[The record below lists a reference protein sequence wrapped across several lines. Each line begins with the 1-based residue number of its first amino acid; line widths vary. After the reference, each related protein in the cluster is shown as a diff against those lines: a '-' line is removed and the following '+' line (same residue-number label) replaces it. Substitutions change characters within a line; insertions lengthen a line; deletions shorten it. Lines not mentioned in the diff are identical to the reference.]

1 MLEPGKNSYRSFF
14 SLNKLK
20 KSKGISKIK
29 IEKNNNEIIINTKN
43 RVLKLKPIINEKAI
57 IRLMIEFLE
66 LVKTAANVIA
76 KVKNK

>member
-1 MLEPGKNSYRSFF
+1 MFEPGKNSYRSFL

-29 IEKNNNEIIINTKN
+29 IVKNNNAITINTKN

-66 LVKTAANVIA
+66 LVKIAANVIA

>member
-1 MLEPGKNSYRSFF
+1 MNQWKNSYRSFL

-29 IEKNNNEIIINTKN
+29 IEKNNEIIINTKN
-43 RVLKLKPIINEKAI
+43 RVLKLKPIINAKAI